1 MRPRRR
7 LLLFLILLCLTVRP
21 AGSEM
26 LWDESAFE
34 RAPAAET
41 YVKQVNLSL
50 LRAGVPQINTLFE
63 CYETFAV
70 LGITQAPQAE
80 NVEDIEITLFLESGK
95 IRKAELHLCDQ
106 ASFVILAA
114 AMTAIASG
122 EAPDVSLKSFMDYPE
137 KFAKTI
143 QQDPLR
149 SIECTVDEMQGD
161 TVRVYCAYTP
171 NEYGDGTA
179 WITYTL
185 IFPRETEEKIGS
197 FVTPPPET
205 EKEIIRDG
213 TDDDGDYAPY
223 DEGTHLEIFVTPTPE
238 PDSAAAEEWSP

>member
-26 LWDESAFE
+26 LWDESDFE

-95 IRKAELHLCDQ
+95 IRRAELHLCDQ

-122 EAPDVSLKSFMDYPE
+122 EAPAVSLKSFMDYPE

-143 QQDPLR
+143 QQ
-149 SIECTVDEMQGD
+149 
-161 TVRVYCAYTP
+161 AP